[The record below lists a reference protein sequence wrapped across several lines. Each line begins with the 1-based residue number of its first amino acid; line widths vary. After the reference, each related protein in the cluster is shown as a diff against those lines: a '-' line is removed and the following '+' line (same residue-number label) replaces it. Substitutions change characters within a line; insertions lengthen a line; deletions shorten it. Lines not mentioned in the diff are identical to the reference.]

1 MYMRKLV
8 VAIVTLLVLVELD
21 AQSDSLKNTGS
32 GLFFEQALQQVYE
45 NNGGIKAS
53 HWEVERAKYEQK
65 VQRGLFLPSI
75 GAMGA
80 YVYMSDPLQIDLN
93 DQKPTLSHTLGQM
106 AQDVPTLAPVISKYG
121 QQLAAKDWKY
131 TLQDNQFFFAD
142 ATLTWPLFTGGKIMA
157 AQKYAGAQRAEAE
170 IKHEAVRSAV
180 TTELVERYF
189 GYRLSLQVVAI
200 RNQVLQ
206 NMKKHV
212 SDAKKLEQNGMLT
225 KAERLHAQVSMAEA
239 ERDLMASTNDLQL
252 NGSALKATLGATSD
266 SLLPVSPLFINPLIE
281 TLEYYQQLAT
291 ENNEIIKQL
300 DAKKQM
306 AKAGY
311 MKEVSHYMPD
321 IVAMGR
327 HNLYTW
333 NMWDGVPK
341 TMVGVG
347 FKWTLFDGF
356 ARENKVKAA
365 LINERMVDSYQQ
377 KAQNEI
383 PVLVEKH
390 YVELKKSI
398 EQLQSLETTMEFARE
413 YVQVRQK
420 AFQEGLATSTEL
432 VDAELALSKV
442 KIARLQALYAYDVA
456 LARLLT
462 VCGRIDLYETYRNLS
477 STQTENTLIN

>member
-1 MYMRKLV
+1 
-8 VAIVTLLVLVELD
+8 
-21 AQSDSLKNTGS
+21 
-32 GLFFEQALQQVYE
+32 
-45 NNGGIKAS
+45 
-53 HWEVERAKYEQK
+53 
-65 VQRGLFLPSI
+65 
-75 GAMGA
+75 
-80 YVYMSDPLQIDLN
+80 
-93 DQKPTLSHTLGQM
+93 
-106 AQDVPTLAPVISKYG
+106 
-121 QQLAAKDWKY
+121 
-131 TLQDNQFFFAD
+131 
-142 ATLTWPLFTGGKIMA
+142 
-157 AQKYAGAQRAEAE
+157 
-170 IKHEAVRSAV
+170 
-180 TTELVERYF
+180 
-189 GYRLSLQVVAI
+189 
-200 RNQVLQ
+200 
-206 NMKKHV
+206 
-212 SDAKKLEQNGMLT
+212 
-225 KAERLHAQVSMAEA
+225 
-239 ERDLMASTNDLQL
+239 
-252 NGSALKATLGATSD
+252 
-266 SLLPVSPLFINPLIE
+266 
-281 TLEYYQQLAT
+281 
-291 ENNEIIKQL
+291 
-300 DAKKQM
+300 M